1 LNNPNPEYLK
11 INVLAILQAQVP
23 SLIKETRPADQ
34 NPRKFI
40 GKNPRK
46 FITKPQNESRRQTEN
61 QPAAVRVQEQIN
73 PRKFITH
80 SDTNEEI
87 LGVLSFVFWTL
98 TLIPLLGIPESPTK
112 SNHATQPPNPTKP

>member
-34 NPRKFI
+34 NPRNFI
-40 GKNPRK
+40 SKNPRK
-46 FITKPQNESRRQTEN
+46 FITKPQNESRRRTAN
-61 QPAAVRVQEQIN
+61 QPAQMN
-73 PRKFITH
+73 PRKSITH
-80 SDTNEEI
+80 ADTNEEI

-98 TLIPLLGIPESPTK
+98 TLIPLLGIPEFPTK
-112 SNHATQPPNPTKP
+112 SNHATQPQIQPNPTKP